1 MKTLFLFIFF
11 NFIGFSNPM
20 KVFAESFTTLD
31 TVYTPFGFELGDLT
45 ATIDIP
51 NNPNGVGVVIAHGA
65 YAEGPFQRQTMKIWC
80 DTLAANGYLT
90 MSIDYYSLD
99 VSEDS
104 NIDTNAAYPRQVT
117 TFKIAVEFLRRN
129 AKRFNITTNKIV
141 GLGMSGG
148 AIHWGQTII
157 WDNDDAFFQTD
168 PKIDDHL
175 NAVVLLYGFY
185 DNFNF
190 QPDWSFDVVEKHF
203 ALNPDFRATK
213 GNCIANVANIT
224 TPLLLIHGIADQN
237 VFYQQSVQ
245 LYDSLIELGKTC
257 QLLLFENFGHGF
269 DLTDFFPPHSFT
281 TAGLEAKDTILAFLS
296 RELHL
301 TTTSIKLSQKIVKQ
315 FYLNQNYPNPFNP
328 TTSIDYYVPKTSFI
342 TIKLFDI
349 LGRYITTLVNEVK
362 KPGNYTIEFN
372 ARQLTS
378 GIYFYKMQS
387 SDFEQ
392 TKKLVLIK

>member
-1 MKTLFLFIFF
+1 M
-11 NFIGFSNPM
+11 
-20 KVFAESFTTLD
+20 
-31 TVYTPFGFELGDLT
+31 
-45 ATIDIP
+45 
-51 NNPNGVGVVIAHGA
+51 
-65 YAEGPFQRQTMKIWC
+65 
-80 DTLAANGYLT
+80 
-90 MSIDYYSLD
+90 
-99 VSEDS
+99 
-104 NIDTNAAYPRQVT
+104 
-117 TFKIAVEFLRRN
+117 
-129 AKRFNITTNKIV
+129 
-141 GLGMSGG
+141 
-148 AIHWGQTII
+148 
-157 WDNDDAFFQTD
+157 
-168 PKIDDHL
+168 
-175 NAVVLLYGFY
+175 
-185 DNFNF
+185 
-190 QPDWSFDVVEKHF
+190 
-203 ALNPDFRATK
+203 
-213 GNCIANVANIT
+213 
-224 TPLLLIHGIADQN
+224 LLIHGIADQN

>member
-168 PKIDDHL
+168 P
-175 NAVVLLYGFY
+175 
-185 DNFNF
+185 
-190 QPDWSFDVVEKHF
+190 
-203 ALNPDFRATK
+203 
-213 GNCIANVANIT
+213 
-224 TPLLLIHGIADQN
+224 
-237 VFYQQSVQ
+237 
-245 LYDSLIELGKTC
+245 
-257 QLLLFENFGHGF
+257 
-269 DLTDFFPPHSFT
+269 
-281 TAGLEAKDTILAFLS
+281 
-296 RELHL
+296 
-301 TTTSIKLSQKIVKQ
+301 
-315 FYLNQNYPNPFNP
+315 
-328 TTSIDYYVPKTSFI
+328 
-342 TIKLFDI
+342 
-349 LGRYITTLVNEVK
+349 
-362 KPGNYTIEFN
+362 
-372 ARQLTS
+372 
-378 GIYFYKMQS
+378 
-387 SDFEQ
+387 
-392 TKKLVLIK
+392 